1 MEVRVVHVPS
11 CATEHRTGHGMEHR
25 TEGMLLDACFWDGSK
40 ESRRPSDYVARALAR
55 VGGIGPNADAV
66 AAEVVADEE
75 QGGWRGR
82 TQGR

>member
-1 MEVRVVHVPS
+1 MDPAAAVAKLVVFDGENVAVAVDMANHLPRADGDDVP
-11 CATEHRTGHGMEHR
+11 G
-25 TEGMLLDACFWDGSK
+25 LDC
-40 ESRRPSDYVARALAR
+40 VARALAR
-55 VGGIGPNADAV
+55 VGGIGPNADAD